1 MHLNV
6 LNFTWLRFVF
16 RQSQFHAESK
26 TLTGVVED
34 RATQRI
40 LLLDMATNFIKFH
53 TPQKLVY
60 AVFQSIRSLT
70 KILDMPK

>member
-1 MHLNV
+1 MHSNI
-6 LNFTWLRFVF
+6 LNFTWLCFVF

-34 RATQRI
+34 RATQII
-40 LLLDMATNFIKFH
+40 LLQYIATNFIKPQ
-53 TPQKLVY
+53 TLQKLVY